1 MEAQATKDELKPEVE
16 NRAGTGEKPERM
28 RTAVLL
34 SHLEN
39 AKLLNPLLMHI
50 RGKKKMLISF
60 GVKTSYKGNEAQT
73 IEKIIDSLP
82 EKGYETMVE
91 DWLEKQTKKKLEE
104 YLSVERHDNKT
115 LAEHLS
121 PLVLFWHGRANKP
134 EDIAELTKLYIAA
147 SHDAR
152 TAEVTKVLSGIRPM
166 KKGSS
171 ESFNHLII
179 GLVDDPGSGM
189 GSENSAHKFFS
200 LMVQVAVAIRFGQW
214 EVIDSVFSELKQM
227 KSLPIDREILV
238 KAITD
243 HLEAT
248 KPSGTMPALKVRTAS
263 PGEFQST
270 NGLEVLT
277 LCTKHQSE
285 DMTEHPLSFSKVLA
299 VKRSSEADWK
309 ETTLEQA
316 RELFPS
322 EGSIVHFPGKG
333 YPPLPEEGEY
343 GVWRVTE
350 QQNTERQAEDKDR
363 FTFLRASAKVMAA
376 QQVRSFEEAGSTNVK
391 EVIRKLDD
399 VRNSGA
405 STRIRNVIRLADG
418 LFIQPPDGIDALL
431 DSDRDTP
438 LNSWKNIDVIQ
449 LSSGLNLHVGELPDT
464 NRLWDMS
471 NERDIVTKALEQHL
485 MLDRSHR
492 ERLAA
497 VIDEIKDD
505 QMLEQPIKEMQLDAL
520 EWRGEEIDK
529 LVQALH
535 ARLELKAIL
544 DKRREGE
551 LAKAQDAST
560 IDSKTEAT
568 REKTKALKDRKQAT
582 LLEVHGIMEEADQ
595 LMDKHFNRVRQLGR
609 SYVRKSRQE
618 RRSWFPDIEKAITEY
633 STEVEKL
640 EKSANNGRER

>member
-1 MEAQATKDELKPEVE
+1 MEAQATKDELNPDAE
-16 NRAGTGEKPERM
+16 NRAGQGEKPERM
-28 RTAVLL
+28 RTLVLL
-34 SHLEN
+34 RLLEDAN
-39 AKLLNPLLMHI
+39 LLNPLLVHI

-82 EKGYETMVE
+82 EKGYETLIE

-104 YLSVERHDNKT
+104 YLSVERHDKKT

-134 EDIAELTKLYIAA
+134 KDAAELTKLYIAA

-152 TAEVTKVLSGIRPM
+152 TAKVTKVLSEIRPM
-166 KKGSS
+166 KNDSS
-171 ESFNHLII
+171 ESFNHLIV
-179 GLVDDPGSGM
+179 GLVDDPGSGI
-189 GSENSAHKFFS
+189 GSENSGHRFFG

-214 EVIDSVFSELKQM
+214 EVIDSVLSELKQM
-227 KSLPIDREILV
+227 KTLPIDREILV
-238 KAITD
+238 KSITD
-243 HLEAT
+243 HVEAT
-248 KPSGTMPALKVRTAS
+248 KPSGTMPALKIRTAE

-270 NGLEVLT
+270 SGLEVLT

-285 DMTEHPLSFSKVLA
+285 DMSDTPYSFSKVLA
-299 VKRSSEADWK
+299 VKRSSEAEWK
-309 ETTLEQA
+309 ETTLNQA

-333 YPPLPEEGEY
+333 FPPLPVEGEY

-350 QQNTERQAEDKDR
+350 QENTERQAEDKDR
-363 FTFLRASAKVMAA
+363 FTHMRASARVMAA
-376 QQVRSFEEAGSTNVK
+376 QQVRSFEEAASTNVK

-399 VRNSGA
+399 VGNSGA
-405 STRIRNVIRLADG
+405 SSRIRNVIRLADG

-431 DSDRDTP
+431 VSDHEKP

-449 LSSGLNLHVGELPDT
+449 FSSGLNLHVGELPDT
-464 NRLWDMS
+464 KRLWDMS
-471 NERDIVTKALEQHL
+471 DERDIVTKALEQHL
-485 MLDRSHR
+485 MLDSSHR

-505 QMLEQPIKEMQLDAL
+505 QMLEKPIKEMQLDAL
-520 EWRGEEIDK
+520 EWRSEEIDK
-529 LVQALH
+529 LVQVMH
-535 ARLELKAIL
+535 ARPELKDIL

-551 LAKAQDAST
+551 LAKAHDAST
-560 IDSKTEAT
+560 IDSKAEAT
-568 REKTKALKDRKQAT
+568 REKTMALKERKQAT

-595 LMDKHFNRVRQLGR
+595 LMDKHFHRVRQLGR
-609 SYVRKSRQE
+609 SYVKKSRQE
-618 RRSWFPDIEKAITEY
+618 RRSWFPEIEKAITEY

-640 EKSANNGRER
+640 EKSANNGSEA

>member
-1 MEAQATKDELKPEVE
+1 MEVQATKDELKPDVD
-16 NRAGTGEKPERM
+16 NGAGPVEKPERM
-28 RTAVLL
+28 QTLILL
-34 SHLEN
+34 RLLEDAN
-39 AKLLNPLLMHI
+39 LLNPLLMHI

-82 EKGYETMVE
+82 EKGYETLVE
-91 DWLEKQTKKKLEE
+91 DWLEKQTSKKLEE
-104 YLSVERHDNKT
+104 YMSVDRHDNNS

-134 EDIAELTKLYIAA
+134 KDTAELTKLYIAA
-147 SHDAR
+147 SHDAE
-152 TAEVTKVLSGIRPM
+152 TAEVTKVLSEIRPM

-171 ESFNHLII
+171 DSFNHLII
-179 GLVDDPGSGM
+179 GLVDDPGSGL
-189 GSENSAHKFFS
+189 GIENSGHKFFG

-214 EVIDSVFSELKQM
+214 EVIDSVVSELKKM
-227 KSLPIDREILV
+227 KSLPIDREILL

-243 HLEAT
+243 HVEDT
-248 KPSGTMPALKVRTAS
+248 KPSGTMPSLKVRTAEAS
-263 PGEFQST
+263 EFQST

-277 LCTKHQSE
+277 LCTKRQSE
-285 DMTEHPLSFSKVLA
+285 DVTDTPYSFSKVLA
-299 VKRSSEADWK
+299 VKRSSEAEWK
-309 ETTLEQA
+309 ETNLEQA

-333 YPPLPEEGEY
+333 FPPLPEEGEY

-350 QQNTERQAEDKDR
+350 QENTERQAEDKDR
-363 FTFLRASAKVMAA
+363 FTHMRASARVMAA
-376 QQVRSFEEAGSTNVK
+376 QQVRSFEEATSTNVR
-391 EVIRKLDD
+391 EVIRKLDE
-399 VRNSGA
+399 VGYSGA
-405 STRIRNVIRLADG
+405 SSKICNVIRLADG

-431 DSDRDTP
+431 ISDHGKP

-449 LSSGLNLHVGELPDT
+449 FSNGLNLHVGELPDT

-471 NERDIVTKALEQHL
+471 DERNIVTKALEQHL
-485 MLDRSHR
+485 MLDSSHR

-520 EWRGEEIDK
+520 EWRSEELDK
-529 LVQALH
+529 LVQVLH
-535 ARLELKAIL
+535 TRTELKGIL
-544 DKRREGE
+544 DKRREDE
-551 LAKAQDAST
+551 LAQVHDEST
-560 IDSKTEAT
+560 IDSKAEAT
-568 REKTKALKDRKQAT
+568 RAKTKALKDRKQAT
-582 LLEVHGIMEEADQ
+582 LLELHGIMEEADQ
-595 LMDKHFNRVRQLGR
+595 LMDKHFHKVRQLGR

-633 STEVEKL
+633 SSDVEKL
-640 EKSANNGRER
+640 EKSANNGSEA